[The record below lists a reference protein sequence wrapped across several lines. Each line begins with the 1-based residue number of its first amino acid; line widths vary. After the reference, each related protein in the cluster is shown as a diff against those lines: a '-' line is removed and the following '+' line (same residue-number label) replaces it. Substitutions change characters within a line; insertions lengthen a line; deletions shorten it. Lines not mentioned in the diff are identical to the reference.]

1 MISMLEIARRSQE
14 GPKITDR
21 DWEMGLFN
29 KMKALVEKYEI
40 RYPNDGSWF
49 NHDRALVERA
59 FQAAI
64 DFLVEK
70 GIFCVSTGRV
80 IQLTEEEIRT
90 AIQETSNFVVMGE
103 GRDQRVFKQRQIEGR
118 ELLNVCPGHHTPFT
132 EDIADLVVKNFAQIP
147 RTDFLEG
154 FNLSVVDGYEI
165 IGTPIEA
172 YASRRQL
179 AWMREGIAKAG
190 RPGLAIVYYPINT
203 RPAAMLA
210 GLDPV
215 HALRPTDGILISAL
229 PDVKVESDMLAAA
242 MVYEEYGCFK
252 LSGSFAIAG
261 GFCGGVEGAVIEGIV
276 KPLTAMLVYRD
287 TINYTGVEHLSNLSA
302 LKITFQPYNWARS
315 LVNQVLNTKTN
326 IICMAWVI
334 PTSGPGTENN
344 LLESAIRCIEAPING
359 ANLYAPRHSRARM
372 NAGQTPLEAEWMIE
386 VSDAT
391 IKAGWNRDKAGEV
404 LWKIAEKLKGRQPE
418 PGYTIQECYDL
429 MKHQPSTQYRDI
441 HRRVKDYLS
450 GLGLPLE
457 YGSFPKELTTP

>member
-14 GPKITDR
+14 GPKISDH
-21 DWEMGLFN
+21 DWEMGLFR
-29 KMKALVEKYEI
+29 KMKELAEKYEI
-40 RYPNDGSWF
+40 RYPDDGSWF
-49 NHDRALVERA
+49 NHDKAQVDRA
-59 FQAAI
+59 FQAAL

-80 IQLTEEEIRT
+80 IQLSQEEVLT
-90 AIQETSNFVVMGE
+90 ALREAPNFVVMGE
-103 GRDQRVFKQRQIEGR
+103 GRDRRIFKQRKIEGK
-118 ELLNVCPGHHTPFT
+118 EPLNFCPGHHAPFT
-132 EDIADLVVKNFAQIP
+132 EDIAHLVVKNFAQIP

-154 FNLSVVDGYEI
+154 FNLPAVDGYEI
-165 IGTPIEA
+165 IGTPMEA

-215 HALRPTDGILISAL
+215 RGLRPTDGVLISAL

-276 KPLTAMLVYRD
+276 KPIAAMLVYRD
-287 TINYTGVEHLSNLSA
+287 YIHYTGVEHLSNLSA
-302 LKITFQPYNWARS
+302 LKITLQPFNWARS
-315 LVNQVLNTKTN
+315 LVNQVLNMKTN

-359 ANLYAPRHSRARM
+359 ANLYAPRHCRARM
-372 NAGQTPLEAEWMIE
+372 NAGQTPLEAEWMLE
-386 VSDAT
+386 VSDAA
-391 IKAGWNRDKAGEV
+391 IQAGWNREMAGQV
-404 LWKIAEKLKGRQPE
+404 LWKIAERLKDRQPE
-418 PGYTIQECYDL
+418 AGYTIQECYDL
-429 MKHQPSTQYRDI
+429 INHRPSAAYRNI
-441 HRRVKDYLS
+441 YLGVKEYLS
-450 GLGLPLE
+450 SLGLPFQE
-457 YGSFPKELTTP
+457 